1 AQGTG
6 IAAAADARGWVVLMP
21 RQRESAN
28 AWSCWNWFDT
38 ATADGG
44 GESAI
49 VAAMVRTATRRHHV
63 DRARVFA
70 AGMSAGGA
78 LAAILGVRYPQLF
91 RGVAVHSGI
100 ACGAARSAFTAT
112 SVMARGPEVDVAAIG
127 TAAHDPRRRVA
138 LLAIHGLADNVV
150 APRNAAALARQYLAL
165 GAYPQAATQLPPAD
179 GEHVIAGARR
189 TRVRDWQDQRGLVAR
204 LVEIDGLQHAWSGGD
219 AALPFNDGAPPI
231 AIDLIDQ
238 WLHDLAS
245 HSAKM
250 GKPAGDEQ

>member
-38 ATADGG
+38 ATADGA

-49 VAAMVRTATRRHHV
+49 VAAMTRKAIRRHHV
-63 DRARVFA
+63 DRSRVFA

-78 LAAILGVRYPQLF
+78 LAAILGVRYAQLF
-91 RGVAVHSGI
+91 RGVVVHSGI

-127 TAAHDPRRRVA
+127 AAAHNPQRRVA
-138 LLAIHGLADNVV
+138 LLAIHGMADDVV

-165 GAYPQAATQLPPAD
+165 GAYPVAAAKLPRAD
-179 GEHVIAGARR
+179 SEHVIAGGRR
-189 TRVRDWQDQRGLVAR
+189 TSVRDWRDPGGLVAR

-231 AIDLIDQ
+231 ALDLIDE
-238 WLHDLAS
+238 WMRGLAS
-245 HSAKM
+245 HSAKI